1 MMIQT
6 LIALTVHKPAV
17 STVEGARIMDND
29 PITAAI
35 EATKACAFSALP
47 ITEVLHFF
55 LFGCFAV
62 FHGVLNR
69 CPA

>member
-6 LIALTVHKPAV
+6 LIALTVRKPAV
-17 STVEGARIMDND
+17 TTVEGTRIMDND
-29 PITAAI
+29 PTAAAI

-55 LFGCFAV
+55 FFGCLAV
-62 FHGVLNR
+62 LHEFLNR